1 MKPLKS
7 FDEYVELNEGLL
19 DRFKLA
25 VRLSK
30 KLFGAF
36 KEEGKETSEM
46 FHTFT
51 KELRTRLRLDSREDS
66 PSEEEIRAA
75 LKQLKEVPKLA
86 PYAIMLLMSPIPF
99 TSVFYTML
107 GLNLYRLSGGKINIL
122 PKNIKRVFMEETL

>member
-19 DRFKLA
+19 DRFRAA
-25 VRLSK
+25 VKLSK

-46 FHTFT
+46 LNIFS
-51 KELRTRLRLDSREDS
+51 KELRSRLRLDSRADA
-66 PSEEEIRAA
+66 PSEKEIKDALTQ
-75 LKQLKEVPKLA
+75 LKQIPKLA
-86 PYAIMLLMSPIPF
+86 PYAVMLLMSPIPF

-107 GLNLYRLSGGKINIL
+107 GLNLYKLTRGKVNIL
-122 PKNIKRVFMEETL
+122 PKNIKKVFTEEVL